1 LDVRYSGEKMVHA
14 FSRPSTALFRRIFW
28 ALAGLLAV
36 LLCDADLCGQGK
48 SGKQGTKN
56 DNTRQ
61 GSDDNG
67 EFGAVSTTI
76 QLPTL
81 GVAVNA
87 EGVLEAKSVADPRG
101 DLIQKRIEI
110 AKKNLPADL
119 HKRSKLRKV
128 SLRRLEAALDKRI
141 AAGQT
146 PTEAM
151 MFLAGLVRANYVFV
165 DQKSKDIIIAG
176 PAEPWVQNPADRIVG
191 VHSNLPTLRL
201 EDLVAAMRAFR
212 NEAQLK
218 KWVAVSIEPTVD
230 GLEKLKAFQATIPK
244 QIPQNQRAQAA
255 IRIASGLQESLGNAR
270 IKVYGISRKTHL
282 AHVLIESD
290 YRMKML
296 GIGLEP
302 KPVKMIT
309 FLDAL
314 TGAPRNMQRWWLVP
328 NYECVVQAPDE
339 SAIQLVGQ
347 GVKLSTADISFDEKA
362 RIVHTGRK
370 PSKAATKYA
379 NSFTKNYDRISEVRP
394 VFAQLRNAID
404 LLVLSAWISKTK
416 AYERVGWKPDLLFDE
431 DQLEIQVLPDP
442 LETPCLANA
451 VWKGQVLVAPAG
463 GGVSIMASEAFST
476 ENMKIDR
483 TEHIVNQFE
492 AIEMPADEDIW
503 WWD

>member
-1 LDVRYSGEKMVHA
+1 MVHA
-14 FSRPSTALFRRIFW
+14 FSRPGAALSRPGAALSRRNIW
-28 ALAGLLAV
+28 AMTGLLT
-36 LLCDADLCGQGK
+36 LLFCVADLCGQGK
-48 SGKQGTKN
+48 SGEQQSGN

-67 EFGAVSTTI
+67 EFGAVATTI

-101 DLIQKRIEI
+101 ELIRKRIAI
-110 AKKNLPADL
+110 AKKNLPRDL
-119 HKRSKLRKV
+119 HMRSKLRKI
-128 SLRRLEAALDKRI
+128 SLRRLEAALSKRI
-141 AAGQT
+141 AAGQD
-146 PTEAM
+146 PSEAM

-176 PAEPWVQNPADRIVG
+176 PAEPWVQNPADRTVG

-218 KWVAVSIEPTVD
+218 KWVAVSIEPTVE
-230 GLEKLKAFQATIPK
+230 GLEKLKAFQSTIPK

-255 IRIASGLQESLGNAR
+255 IRIASGLQDSLGNAQ
-270 IKVYGISRKTHL
+270 IKVYGISRKSHL

-328 NYECVVQAPDE
+328 NYKCVIQAPDE

-347 GVKLSTADISFDEKA
+347 GVKLSTADIRFDDKA

-379 NSFTKNYDRISEVRP
+379 TSFTKNYDRISEARP

-416 AYERVGWKPDLLFDE
+416 AYERAEWKPDLLFDE
-431 DQLEIQVLPDP
+431 DQFGIQVLPDP

-463 GGVSIMASEAFST
+463 GGVSIMASEAFSA
-476 ENMKIDR
+476 ENIKIDR
-483 TEHIVNQFE
+483 SARIVKQFE
-492 AIEMPADEDIW
+492 AIEIPADEGIW